1 MPELTLVS
9 CAIFLFMRK
18 RSSGVSMAS
27 MDPLMVGPPPPGGP
41 LGGSGSS
48 PPSPPR
54 PDIFVTVQALG
65 RVWVGGAQCW
75 LDALTGEAVAVF
87 LYVISWCTFGGRPP
101 RGRGPVR
108 AGLAKRGTRAAA
120 SGTRA
125 RDASVRT
132 VRRGASSLLPFSLSL
147 FLSPALPPSFSLSF
161 NLSSEAESVWQESSR
176 ASWETPLASPSR
188 GSGNF
193 RWVVC
198 RVG

>member
-1 MPELTLVS
+1 MS

-65 RVWVGGAQCW
+65 RVWVGGAQRC

-87 LYVISWCTFGGRPP
+87 LYVISCCTFGGRPS
-101 RGRGPVR
+101 RGKGPVR
-108 AGLAKRGTRAAA
+108 AGLAARGTRRGCLGDT
-120 SGTRA
+120 GTRRLDSNGSK
-125 RDASVRT
+125 RDEL
-132 VRRGASSLLPFSLSL
+132 SSPFL
-147 FLSPALPPSFSLSF
+147 FLFFLLSHF
-161 NLSSEAESVWQESSR
+161 QLE
-176 ASWETPLASPSR
+176 LR
-188 GSGNF
+188 G
-193 RWVVC
+193 
-198 RVG
+198 